1 MSRTVK
7 EWVKSRK
14 ALINKEKEFTILR
27 DHLSQQRR
35 DLRLIVVIN
44 SISLMDRTGES
55 LSDLFDGRCQLMV
68 YNFMSIYV

>member
-14 ALINKEKEFTILR
+14 ALLSKEKEFTILR

-35 DLRLIVVIN
+35 DLLLIVVIK
-44 SISLMDRTGES
+44 SISLRDRTGRVFVRS
-55 LSDLFDGRCQLMV
+55 F
-68 YNFMSIYV
+68 